1 MWREMTVCVLSVVIG
16 GAAAPRGAALRR
28 YDTPY
33 YVIHTDLP
41 PEGAAEAVAR
51 MTRLGEDL
59 RQRTRD
65 LGFGGRIERRLP
77 FYLYARHADY
87 IAAAKVPDAS
97 AGVFLGDR
105 LVAAAIDARG
115 NAAWHVVQHE
125 AFHQFADAAP
135 GGPLPAWI
143 NEGLG
148 EYFGEALFT
157 GDGYV
162 AGVVPQWRLAR
173 VKQSIREKTFQ
184 PLAGFA
190 LLSQDEW
197 NRDMTIVRYDHAWSL
212 IQLLLHGDRGGHR
225 DRIIRYVKSLGS
237 GTTPPD
243 AWAATFGD
251 WDELESRWERYWL
264 ELPDDGTP
272 GVNAEAIV
280 ATVTSFVARAT
291 AAGQAFESFDK
302 FAEAARDGS
311 LRLPARE
318 WLPVSLLA
326 RALDDAGK
334 AKMHFQLT
342 GNGDA
347 RSVVA
352 QLRES
357 GKLTGRFVLTDG
369 RVSKVEVAGLEEVVA
384 PGQESGVRRTP
395 AQ

>member
-1 MWREMTVCVLSVVIG
+1 MWREMTVLVLSVVIG
-16 GAAAPRGAALRR
+16 GAAAPPGAASRR

-41 PEGAAEAVAR
+41 PEGADEAVAR

-59 RQRTRD
+59 RQRTRE

-87 IAAAKVPDAS
+87 VAAAKVPETS

-105 LVAAAIDARG
+105 LVAAAADARG

-135 GGPLPAWI
+135 GAPLPAWI
-143 NEGLG
+143 NEGFG

-162 AGVVPQWRLAR
+162 AGVVPPWRLAR
-173 VKQSIREKTFQ
+173 VKQSLRDDGFP

-197 NRDMTIVRYDHAWSL
+197 NRDMTIVRYDQAWSL
-212 IQLLLHGDRGGHR
+212 VQFLLHDDGGIHR
-225 DRIIRYVKSLGS
+225 DRVIRYVKSLGA
-237 GTTPPD
+237 GKTPLE
-243 AWAATFGD
+243 AWAAAFGD
-251 WDELESRWERYWL
+251 CPELESRWERYWL
-264 ELPDDGTP
+264 DLPDDGTP
-272 GVNAEAIV
+272 EVKAEATI
-280 ATVTSFVARAT
+280 ATVTSFVARA
-291 AAGQAFESFDK
+291 AVAGQAFESFDG

-318 WLPVSLLA
+318 WLPASLLG
-326 RALDDAGK
+326 RALDDAST
-334 AKMHFQLT
+334 AKMRFQLT
-342 GNGDA
+342 GNGNA
-347 RSVVA
+347 ISVVA
-352 QLRES
+352 QLRD
-357 GKLTGRFVLTDG
+357 GKKLAGRFVLTDG
-369 RVSKVEVAGLEEVVA
+369 RVSKVEVAGSEEVVA
-384 PGQESGVRRTP
+384 PGKKSGVRRTP
-395 AQ
+395 AN